1 MNVLLGA
8 PTGSGKTNC
17 CELAMMRLFR
27 TRPKAKFVYVAPM
40 KALVRERMKD
50 WGVRLVKVLGKK
62 VVELTGDVSD
72 MGAVDSA
79 DVIVTTPEK
88 WDGVSRSW
96 HSRKYVQN
104 VGLVVIDEIHLL
116 GEDRGPVLEVI
127 VSRMRY
133 ISAQT
138 ESPVRFLGMSTVSQP
153 FFHVCYVR
161 LVALRRGRGTHRPAF
176 TRPDVRTHVA
186 CSPGDC
192 KCAGRCGL
200 ARRQGGGCLQLPSQ
214 RAAGADAGAHPGLR
228 GPVLLPAH
236 GDNE

>member
-1 MNVLLGA
+1 VAVVPVLGAPVLAVNVLLGA

-50 WGVRLVKVLGKK
+50 WGVRLAKVLGKK

-72 MGAVDSA
+72 MGAVEGA

-138 ESPVRFLGMSTVSQP
+138 SSPVRFVGMSTAS
-153 FFHVCYVR
+153 
-161 LVALRRGRGTHRPAF
+161 
-176 TRPDVRTHVA
+176 
-186 CSPGDC
+186 
-192 KCAGRCGL
+192 
-200 ARRQGGGCLQLPSQ
+200 
-214 RAAGADAGAHPGLR
+214 
-228 GPVLLPAH
+228 
-236 GDNE
+236 